1 MAAHQ
6 MLVLEAGRLLRFQR
20 NPLREENDAMQPAL
34 DEIDRDTD
42 RRPRRLIP
50 GHRVNA
56 IGQADDV
63 GLLVPHP
70 SPADHAAMDAVV
82 DRALVLD
89 VALVLP
95 AVLIDVDEVLA
106 DERRDLRR
114 LD

>member
-1 MAAHQ
+1 
-6 MLVLEAGRLLRFQR
+6 
-20 NPLREENDAMQPAL
+20 
-34 DEIDRDTD
+34 
-42 RRPRRLIP
+42 
-50 GHRVNA
+50 
-56 IGQADDV
+56 V